1 MIAKNFKS
9 RDKKEKKQEQN
20 DLQWSIPFLTHIS
33 KHIKN
38 FASFL
43 FKNLKD
49 YKKLFKAIS
58 RKNWEKNGWKCEN
71 IQNWVE
77 RRESKKRR
85 SPIDQRKHNQKL
97 DSAVTGETRVPE
109 PCVWR
114 TSWRDWRW
122 LQLLWRQDRLNPR
135 STLPPSRVEGRVAH
149 RGDNGGAKPGDLQGP
164 RRLVGSLF
172 QRQLCRETYHQNSS
186 LSLFSFSLHP
196 LASFLLYPSATLLGV
211 AEKKVV
217 KLGAETNERRPRW
230 I

>member
-1 MIAKNFKS
+1 M
-9 RDKKEKKQEQN
+9 
-20 DLQWSIPFLTHIS
+20 
-33 KHIKN
+33 
-38 FASFL
+38 
-43 FKNLKD
+43 
-49 YKKLFKAIS
+49 
-58 RKNWEKNGWKCEN
+58 
-71 IQNWVE
+71 E
-77 RRESKKRR
+77 RRKRG

-135 STLPPSRVEGRVAH
+135 STLPPSRAEGRVAH

-186 LSLFSFSLHP
+186 LSLSLSLSLFSFSLHP
-196 LASFLLYPSATLLGV
+196 LASFPLYPSATLLGV

-217 KLGAETNERRPRW
+217 KLGAETNERRPR
-230 I
+230 